1 MVLELFEIVSGTFS
15 IILVSLYLYLGIR
28 ISSRF
33 FDLKQRIYLYIGLTW
48 IFMAEP
54 WYPSTV
60 SFIIS
65 WFNGEGLINF
75 PRIFLVIG
83 NLFLPVAILA
93 WMMAFSSLLYKEKRQ
108 IIMGLTI
115 ISCLIYEII
124 FIYFLIV
131 DPSFLGTMV
140 SPVDSS
146 YGLFMTIVQ
155 FLLLIT
161 IFITGLRF
169 ASSTTKSKKREHIIK
184 GRFLLL
190 AFFSF
195 FIGAI
200 LDVFSNISVVIFITG
215 RILLITSS
223 LEFYIGFIYPEKV
236 RNYFQK

>member
-15 IILVSLYLYLGIR
+15 IILVSIYLYLGLR
-28 ISSRF
+28 ITSRYF
-33 FDLKQRIYLYIGLTW
+33 ELKQRVYLYIGLTW

-83 NLFLPVAILA
+83 NLFLPVAIIA
-93 WMMAFSSLLYKEKRQ
+93 WMIAFSSLLYKEKKLL
-108 IIMGLTI
+108 IVGSAITLST
-115 ISCLIYEII
+115 IYEII
-124 FIYFLIV
+124 FVYFLIV

-155 FLLLIT
+155 FLLLFT
-161 IFITGLRF
+161 IFISGLRF
-169 ASSTTKSKKREHIIK
+169 ASSTTRSKKREHIIK

-200 LDVFSNISVVIFITG
+200 FDVFSNISIVIFIIG

-223 LEFYIGFIYPEKV
+223 IEFYIGFIYPEKV
-236 RNYFQK
+236 KNYFQ

>member
-1 MVLELFEIVSGTFS
+1 MVLELFEIVSGIFS
-15 IILVSLYLYLGIR
+15 IILVSIYLYLGLR
-28 ISSRF
+28 ITSRY
-33 FDLKQRIYLYIGLTW
+33 FDLKQRVYLYIGLTW

-83 NLFLPVAILA
+83 NLFLPVAIIA
-93 WMMAFSSLLYKEKRQ
+93 WMIAFSSLLYKEKKLL
-108 IIMGLTI
+108 IVGSAITLST
-115 ISCLIYEII
+115 IYEII
-124 FIYFLIV
+124 FVYFLIV

-155 FLLLIT
+155 FLLLFT
-161 IFITGLRF
+161 IFISGLRF
-169 ASSTTKSKKREHIIK
+169 ALATTRSKKREHIIK
-184 GRFLLL
+184 GRFLLF

-200 LDVFSNISVVIFITG
+200 FDVFSNISIVIFIIG

-223 LEFYIGFIYPEKV
+223 MEFYIGFIYPEKV
-236 RNYFQK
+236 KNYFQR